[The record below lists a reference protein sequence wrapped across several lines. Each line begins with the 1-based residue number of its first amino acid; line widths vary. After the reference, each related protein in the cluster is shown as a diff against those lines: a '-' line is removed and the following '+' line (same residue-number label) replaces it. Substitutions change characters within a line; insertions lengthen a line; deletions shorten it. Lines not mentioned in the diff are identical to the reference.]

1 MPSNPL
7 SCAVYKRITQA
18 LVCCTR
24 DIRKPY
30 TDPVPKTRSAQGD
43 GDLPPITQRMV
54 LDAAIRL
61 VRAHG
66 VDGLSVRRVASEL
79 DVWPTTIYYH
89 VGGTKN
95 GLLALTLDAI
105 AGELELPASGDR
117 PWPEAVEE
125 IACLLRARIAGY
137 PGVAAYLLTA
147 PAPGPNAQRIME
159 RLLALLTEGAGLPVL
174 AAFDAY
180 QVLMAFVLNSV
191 QRAEQGTTA
200 SRVSRYAE
208 LGARDDLPLTA
219 LVARALP
226 ADDDE
231 RFLGGLRIVIAG
243 IAATR

>member
-1 MPSNPL
+1 
-7 SCAVYKRITQA
+7 
-18 LVCCTR
+18 
-24 DIRKPY
+24 
-30 TDPVPKTRSAQGD
+30 VPKTRSAQGD
-43 GDLPPITQRMV
+43 GELPAITQRMV

-66 VDGLSVRRVASEL
+66 IDGLSVRRVASEL
-79 DVWPTTIYYH
+79 GVWPTTIYYH
-89 VGGTKN
+89 VGGTKD

-105 AGELELPASGDR
+105 AGELELPAPGDG
-117 PWPEAVEE
+117 PWPEAVGE
-125 IACLLRARIAGY
+125 IACLLRARVAGY

-200 SRVSRYAE
+200 SRISRYAE

-231 RFLGGLRIVIAG
+231 RFLGGLRLVIAG
-243 IAATR
+243 ITATR